1 MDQYKRNTL
10 LRLGAMAAGAMTLP
24 ARAQGVPPPKAIR
37 LAGGA
42 SYAQGKLQLAGL
54 AQVIADQGWLEQK
67 LSQRGIKLEW
77 FGTSHAAVG
86 PMINEAFTNGSVDF
100 ASYGDLPAAILNAG
114 GVDTR
119 LLVPNGLGQGDAFLV
134 VPSNSKARTIEDL
147 KGKTLAV
154 HRGRPWELPL
164 VRLLQAKGLKYSDF
178 KLYNINPQA
187 GMSALASKHVD
198 ALFTMTDAYLLEDKG
213 VGRIIWSTKEAPL
226 DWKTRTEL
234 WGSKSFIDRY
244 PDLTQLVVTAYVK
257 AAHWASQ
264 EVNQEAVIKLASA
277 NGTPESV
284 VRRSY
289 LDRKYPW
296 KERYTPLFNDVV
308 YEHYQNLVDFAYDQ
322 KMIRRKIELDTWF
335 DKRFVPV
342 ALHELDIENHWKPVV
357 TKTQP
362 VKPVRQDRRAGATA
376 KA

>member
-1 MDQYKRNTL
+1 MDRSKRHTL
-10 LRLGAMAAGAMTLP
+10 QWLAAVAGSAALSP
-24 ARAQGVPPPKAIR
+24 ARAQGAQPKAIR

-42 SYAQGKLQLAGL
+42 SYAEGKLRLSGQAHI
-54 AQVIADQGWLEQK
+54 IADQGWLEKQ
-67 LSQRGIKLEW
+67 LAQRGIKLEW

-100 ASYGDLPAAILNAG
+100 ASYGDLPSAILNAG

-119 LLVPNGLGQGDAFLV
+119 LLVPNGLGQGDGFLV
-134 VPSNSKARTIEDL
+134 VPKDSKARSIEDL
-147 KGKTLAV
+147 KGKSLAV

-164 VRLLQAKGLKYSDF
+164 VRLLQSKGLKYTDF
-178 KLYNINPQA
+178 KLFNINPQT

-234 WGSKSFIDRY
+234 WGAKSFIDKY

-257 AAHWASQ
+257 AGHWSSLDA
-264 EVNQEAVIKLASA
+264 NQDAVIRQATA

-284 VRRSY
+284 IRRSY
-289 LDRKYPW
+289 ADRKYPW
-296 KERYTPLFNDVV
+296 KERFTPLFNEVV
-308 YEHYQNLVDFAYDQ
+308 YEHYRNTIDFAHEQ
-322 KMIRRKIELDTWF
+322 KIIARKIDLDTWF

-342 ALHELDIENHWKPVV
+342 ALKDLGIENHWKPVGG
-357 TKTQP
+357 KTAPARP
-362 VKPVRQDRRAGATA
+362 VQKT
-376 KA
+376 

>member
-1 MDQYKRNTL
+1 MDPRKRQTL
-10 LRLGAMAAGAMTLP
+10 ERLAALAAGALSIP
-24 ARAQGVPPPKAIR
+24 GVAQAQGLALPKAVR

-42 SYAQGKLQLAGL
+42 SYANGRLRLGGL
-54 AQVIADQGWLEQK
+54 AHFIAEQGWLEQQ
-67 LSQRGIKLEW
+67 LNQRGSKLEW

-100 ASYGDLPAAILNAG
+100 ASYGDLPSAILNAG

-134 VPSNSKARTIEDL
+134 VPRESKARSIEDL
-147 KGKTLAV
+147 KGKSLAV

-178 KLYNINPQA
+178 KLYNINPQT

-234 WGSKSFIDRY
+234 WGSKAFIDKY
-244 PDLTQLVVTAYVK
+244 PDLTQLVVTAYIK

-264 EVNQEAVIKLASA
+264 EANQDAVFALATA

-289 LDRKYPW
+289 ADRKYPW
-296 KERYTPLFNDVV
+296 KERYTPLFNEVV
-308 YEHYQNLVDFAYDQ
+308 YEHYRNTIAFAYDQ
-322 KMIRRKIELDTWF
+322 KIIQRKIDLDTWF

-342 ALHELDIENHWKPVV
+342 ALKDLGIENYWKPV
-357 TKTQP
+357 TSTHGTERATQ
-362 VKPVRQDRRAGATA
+362 KSKLAAHR
-376 KA
+376 